1 MICHRCEEP
10 NPRAVQRTNESSVWA
25 TAEPSFLPVG
35 GQRHPQTAAIK
46 PSHQLRPHHCWG
58 TAQSC
63 IYLLKVIDF
72 SCPLYPRSTQF
83 PCTLYHLLNSPRLAV
98 AYRDTQKSIKITR
111 YVSKQGRAAAR
122 LISPLVLQS
131 TLLPAQLVWRQY
143 VSPLSNNVILSQAA
157 GLHSALSF
165 LLCGFS
171 NSDANSLLNILPPQH
186 VEAFFFPLQPP
197 STRRA
202 PASGWLRPAPI
213 VHIVI
218 FMSRAWEDFFFF
230 FFLPEQPF
238 KA

>member
-1 MICHRCEEP
+1 M
-10 NPRAVQRTNESSVWA
+10 
-25 TAEPSFLPVG
+25 
-35 GQRHPQTAAIK
+35 
-46 PSHQLRPHHCWG
+46 
-58 TAQSC
+58 
-63 IYLLKVIDF
+63 
-72 SCPLYPRSTQF
+72 
-83 PCTLYHLLNSPRLAV
+83 LYHLLNSPRLAV

-111 YVSKQGRAAAR
+111 YVSKQGRAAAH

-186 VEAFFFPLQPP
+186 VEAFFFPLFSLLPRGALQ
-197 STRRA
+197 RQA
-202 PASGWLRPAPI
+202 GSGQLPLFTLLFSCQGRERI
-213 VHIVI
+213 
-218 FMSRAWEDFFFF
+218 FFF